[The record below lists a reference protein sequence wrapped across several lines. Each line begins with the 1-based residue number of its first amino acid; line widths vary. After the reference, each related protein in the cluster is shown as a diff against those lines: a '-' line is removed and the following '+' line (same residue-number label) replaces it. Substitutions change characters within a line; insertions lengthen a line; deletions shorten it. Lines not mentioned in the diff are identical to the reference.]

1 MRLRPSST
9 CSSGSESWPADGRPM
24 ILTFVEQAAGQP
36 DRSSLEV
43 LTFARRLA
51 AAQGVPLGAVLFG
64 PAAEV
69 AAAVLGAYGV
79 VEAYLVE
86 PVGLAAYAPAAWGRS
101 VAQLVGA
108 SSPTVVLAPG
118 TDRGQEVLAYA
129 AAMLD

>member
-9 CSSGSESWPADGRPM
+9 CSSGSESWPDDGRPM

-36 DRSSLEV
+36 D
-43 LTFARRLA
+43 
-51 AAQGVPLGAVLFG
+51 
-64 PAAEV
+64 EV

-86 PVGLAAYAPAAWGRS
+86 PAGLDAYAPAAWGRS

-129 AAMLD
+129 AAMLDAPLAANCIDVR